1 MTSLTSVMKQ
11 FGGLHEPKMEE
22 GLTEAGV
29 DSTIAGLVVAAFEAR
44 RGEIRDA
51 LLAETRSIAS
61 AQLEDFDWNVKMAVA
76 SDMLADL
83 QEPMLHLSLKI
94 RNPDSTVE
102 DVKIELSRT
111 ELQGVIGKMEA
122 ANSVVRDLKHE
133 AA

>member
-1 MTSLTSVMKQ
+1 
-11 FGGLHEPKMEE
+11 MEE
-22 GLTEAGV
+22 GLKEAGV

-122 ANSVVRDLKHE
+122 ANSIVRDLKHE